1 MAAKDRIK
9 FGPSSEK
16 QRLVLLENEVD
27 IHLTGGGEHCA
38 STLKTVL

>member
-1 MAAKDRIK
+1 MSKPLR

-27 IHLTGGGEHCA
+27 IHLTGGGEQ
-38 STLKTVL
+38 VPPR

>member
-1 MAAKDRIK
+1 MTKRIT

-27 IHLTGGGEHCA
+27 IHLTGGGEQSA
-38 STLKTVL
+38 STVKTVL